1 MNMLKVIAL
10 MRLRR
15 DILRENA
22 KKIYEEE
29 HVPLVMQLMP
39 MIRDYRRNYLDLGVS
54 EIQEDHH
61 SDFDVITELWF
72 AQEED
77 RNSFLNRM
85 RSGDEGRRLRK
96 DSQRFLQAGTTRM
109 FLVQES
115 ITKSAT
121 RY

>member
-1 MNMLKVIAL
+1 MLKVIAL

>member
-1 MNMLKVIAL
+1 
-10 MRLRR
+10 MRFRR

-22 KKIYEEE
+22 RTMYEEE

-39 MIRDYRRNYLDLGVS
+39 MIRDYRRNYLDLGAS
-54 EIQEDHH
+54 DIHEQENH

-109 FLVQES
+109 FLVHES
-115 ITKSAT
+115 ITKAT
-121 RY
+121 THY